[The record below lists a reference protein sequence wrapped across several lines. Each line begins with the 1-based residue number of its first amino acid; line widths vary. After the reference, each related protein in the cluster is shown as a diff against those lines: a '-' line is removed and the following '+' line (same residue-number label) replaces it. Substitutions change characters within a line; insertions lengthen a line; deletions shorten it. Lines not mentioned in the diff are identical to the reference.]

1 MLPAHPQP
9 YSNRP
14 RKHSNPASN
23 SGIGDPG
30 YELDLRRTDRI
41 NDWDLVDISAHHVV
55 GGYLLTSPV
64 MSSMGLGRGPSETT
78 GY

>member
-9 YSNRP
+9 YSNWP

-23 SGIGDPG
+23 SGTGDPG
-30 YELDLRRTDRI
+30 YELYLRRTDRI
-41 NDWDLVDISAHHVV
+41 NDWDLVDSSAHHVV